1 MATKRN
7 CTTRKQPV
15 EREVYRSPEGRVVV
29 TREGTFHHL
38 YLDGFYSGTHDYQF
52 QAVHEGGVWL
62 NEQAEA
68 LAVEEADKVATI
80 AELADELDAAPT
92 FWEALV

>member
-38 YLDGFYSGTHDYQF
+38 YLDGVYNSTHDYQF
-52 QAVHEGGVWL
+52 QAEHEGGVWL
-62 NEQAEA
+62 NEQAEQ
-68 LAVEEADKVATI
+68 LAVEDADKVATI
-80 AELADELDAAPT
+80 AELADQLDEAPT
-92 FWEALV
+92 VWEAL